1 MPMEITMMMITMIHI
16 CSKPL
21 VEIKYFKLMMTMI
34 YFFSNIHDDDDVN
47 ANSHL
52 AGDDFNAATQ
62 PAQRDICKWLQPWKR
77 KPSRSL
83 FDILSE
89 IEQTQAVLIK
99 CVTLVSSVYCQS
111 ECDLLMDGLL
121 HFQLKPH
128 NANPA
133 TRRAIFSL
141 ATWQIADIHKNCA
154 NTCNCP
160 KIFVQIRSIVR
171 KYLCKYVQLC
181 ANMKQAGILRSHTFS
196 QTLQGDWKTMKKQP
210 ENLWDGIRKK
220 WFSQFG
226 VKLGLI
232 QFGMFDGNAACVHL
246 QIGAGVGN

>member
-1 MPMEITMMMITMIHI
+1 MSMPISISQVTISTPPPSPPPSSSER
-16 CSKPL
+16 
-21 VEIKYFKLMMTMI
+21 
-34 YFFSNIHDDDDVN
+34 
-47 ANSHL
+47 HL
-52 AGDDFNAATQ
+52 QMAPALKEKTLKVSLWHFIWNWADASSFDKMCDTSFYTVSDF
-62 PAQRDICKWLQPWKR
+62 PK
-77 KPSRSL
+77 
-83 FDILSE
+83 
-89 IEQTQAVLIK
+89 
-99 CVTLVSSVYCQS
+99 SVYCQS

-196 QTLQGDWKTMKKQP
+196 QTLQGDWKTMKKQHGSLWDGI
-210 ENLWDGIRKK
+210 EKNGFTKTMKKQHKNLWDGIGKK
-220 WFSQFG
+220 WFH
-226 VKLGLI
+226 
-232 QFGMFDGNAACVHL
+232 DPE
-246 QIGAGVGN
+246 